1 MSDIIDLNTGTILE
15 GEESIEEAGERILE
29 YIIQVASGEIEIC
42 AVRNGQDDFIPWKR
56 GVSL

>member
-1 MSDIIDLNTGTILE
+1 MLNRHSSTVIFKEKETIA
-15 GEESIEEAGERILE
+15 EAVERVLE
-29 YIIQVASGEIEIC
+29 YVIQVVSGEIKVS